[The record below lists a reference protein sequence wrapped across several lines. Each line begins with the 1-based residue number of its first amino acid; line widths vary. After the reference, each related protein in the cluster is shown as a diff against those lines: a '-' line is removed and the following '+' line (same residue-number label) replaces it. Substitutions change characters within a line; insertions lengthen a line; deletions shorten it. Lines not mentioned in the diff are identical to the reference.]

1 MRNRLPG
8 LAIAA
13 ALTLGA
19 AVGPVLRPARD
30 VDITYQLGS
39 ANGAPLQER
48 LRWNVT
54 AQRLRVDPPTP
65 GLYVIIDLRARRMD
79 MVRSSDR
86 SVIEAAAPAS
96 VAGLP
101 DDAAASAQREGE
113 ETVAGLLCTDWAMR
127 DSAGQPTTVC
137 LTDDGVLLRARAGGQ
152 TLLTATEVHYGP
164 SEPALFTPPAGYA
177 RKQAAPR

>member
-1 MRNRLPG
+1 VRGRLPA
-8 LAIAA
+8 LAVAA

-19 AVGPVLRPARD
+19 AVGPVLRPTRD

-39 ANGAPLQER
+39 ADGTPLQER

-54 AQRLRVDPPTP
+54 AERLRVDPPTP

-101 DDAAASAQREGE
+101 DDTASSAQREGE
-113 ETVAGLLCTDWAMR
+113 ETVAGLLCTDWAML
-127 DSAGQPTTVC
+127 DAAGQPTTIC
-137 LTDDGVLLRARAGGQ
+137 LTDDGVLLRARARGQ

-164 SEPALFTPPAGYA
+164 SEPALFTPPAGYT
-177 RKQAAPR
+177 RKEAAPR